1 MEEFLERSLQMIEQ
15 AGWLAPLFFILL
27 HVFRQVFFV
36 PVLFI
41 CLLGGY
47 IFGTFYGSV
56 YSVIGLTLVSI
67 IFYGI
72 IELFPSLRGK
82 LGRLQ
87 EKILLGKHQ
96 LNIAQLMVLRMMP
109 FVHFHVISIYLL
121 KTTSS
126 FRQYTKRSLLV
137 SIPPA
142 IVYTA
147 FGDMIHELP
156 LAGTI
161 VFIAFLLILM
171 LVLRKKETTI
181 SWETFFQKN

>member
-15 AGWLAPLFFILL
+15 SGWLAPLFFILL

-36 PVLFI
+36 PVLLV

-47 IFGTFYGSV
+47 LFGTFYGSI
-56 YSVIGLTLVSI
+56 YSIVGLTLVSI
-67 IFYGI
+67 LFYGVI
-72 IELFPSLRGK
+72 GLFPSFRQRLS
-82 LGRLQ
+82 RLQ
-87 EKILLGKHQ
+87 EKVLKGKHQ
-96 LNIAQLMVLRMMP
+96 LNLAQLMVLRIMP
-109 FVHFHVISIYLL
+109 FVHFHIISFYLI

-126 FRQYTKRSLLV
+126 FRQYTERSFLA
-137 SIPPA
+137 SMPPA

-161 VFIAFLLILM
+161 VFVIFLVLIM
-171 LVLRKKETTI
+171 LALRKKETTI
-181 SWETFFQKN
+181 SWDTFFQKR